1 MTTPTR
7 VSGFSPAATEFFE
20 DLEDQ
25 NTREFWLAHKDLFE
39 REVREPMAALLDSLP
54 EEYQP
59 FKVFRMNRDIRF
71 SPDKSPYKT
80 MHGAA
85 HGMPGAVHYLH
96 LDASGLMVACGSYM
110 MPPDELERYRQ
121 AVAADSSGEEL
132 AEILAEL
139 GRRRSVHLDPGGAEP
154 LKTAPRGYP
163 RDHPR
168 ASLLRQ
174 KGVIAMHSV
183 SELSTARRLIKL
195 SGQAPDLLPTL
206 VPYARTSD
214 RRSTGLAP
222 TEPKRS
228 MRSMPHRPYRLRGAR
243 GPEY

>member
-1 MTTPTR
+1 MATQTSS
-7 VSGFSPAATEFFE
+7 SGFGPAATQFFE

-25 NTREFWLAHKDLFE
+25 NTREFWLAHKEVFE

-85 HGMPGAVHYLH
+85 HGIPGAVHYLH

-121 AVAADSSGEEL
+121 AVAADSSGQEL
-132 AEILAEL
+132 AEILDEL
-139 GRRRSVHLDPGGAEP
+139 GRHRSVQLSPGGAEP
-154 LKTAPRGYP
+154 LKNAPRGYP

-168 ASLLRQ
+168 ANLLRQ
-174 KGVIAMHSV
+174 KGLIA
-183 SELSTARRLIKL
+183 TRTRT
-195 SGQAPDLLPTL
+195 GPDLQNG
-206 VPYARTSD
+206 A
-214 RRSTGLAP
+214 
-222 TEPKRS
+222 
-228 MRSMPHRPYRLRGAR
+228 RLRSFVIETFAMCADLTDWLKR
-243 GPEY
+243 YAGPPA

>member
-1 MTTPTR
+1 MTTAIRT
-7 VSGFSPAATEFFE
+7 SGFSPAATHFFE

-25 NTREFWLAHKDLFE
+25 NTREFWVAHKDVFE
-39 REVREPMAALLDSLP
+39 REVRGPMAALLDSLP

-71 SPDKSPYKT
+71 SADKSPYKT

-110 MPPDELERYRQ
+110 MPSDELERFRE
-121 AVAADSSGEEL
+121 AVAADTSGGEL
-132 AEILAEL
+132 EEILAEL
-139 GRRRSVHLDPGGAEP
+139 RRRRSLRLSPGGAEP

-168 ASLLRQ
+168 ADLLRQ
-174 KGVIAMHSV
+174 KGLIAMRTRAA
-183 SELSTARRLIKL
+183 SELQNGA
-195 SGQAPDLLPTL
+195 
-206 VPYARTSD
+206 
-214 RRSTGLAP
+214 
-222 TEPKRS
+222 
-228 MRSMPHRPYRLRGAR
+228 RLRTFVVETFEMCADLTDWLRQYVGLQ
-243 GPEY
+243 PTK

>member
-1 MTTPTR
+1 MTTPTSS
-7 VSGFSPAATEFFE
+7 SGFGPAATQFFD
-20 DLEDQ
+20 DLEEQ
-25 NTREFWLAHKDLFE
+25 NTREFWLANKDVFE

-71 SPDKSPYKT
+71 SADKSPYKT

-85 HGMPGAVHYLH
+85 HGMPGSVHYLH
-96 LDASGLMVACGSYM
+96 FDASGLMVACGSYM

-132 AEILAEL
+132 AEILDEL
-139 GRRRSVHLDPGGAEP
+139 GRHRSVQLGPGGAEP

-168 ASLLRQ
+168 ADLLRQ
-174 KGVIAMHSV
+174 KGVIAIRTRTGS
-183 SELSTARRLIKL
+183 
-195 SGQAPDLLPTL
+195 DLQNG
-206 VPYARTSD
+206 S
-214 RRSTGLAP
+214 
-222 TEPKRS
+222 
-228 MRSMPHRPYRLRGAR
+228 RLRLFVIETFQICADLTNWLKR
-243 GPEY
+243 YVGPPA